1 MADINKLQ
9 TLIQLRRGFQ
19 AQWDAVANTYIPKAG
34 EPCVTLDGKNKGQIK
49 IGDGTS
55 TWGELKYVGVNEGA
69 MHFIGTVATKAE
81 LPENAET
88 GDIYQ
93 VTEDSKMYIWDG
105 DSWEIFHAV
114 DLSNY
119 YTKEETTNLVTV
131 EIGKVNEK
139 ITANTEKLNE
149 VETKIGEVE
158 TKVNET
164 NTKLENLGT
173 ELAKDYALKADL
185 DVIKVYGDTPSDTS
199 MEVNGQ
205 KYATAS
211 EAIAAVED
219 GGTIKLSG
227 GLGADEVINAD
238 KQFTLD
244 MNNAVIVDNEKTPI
258 NVGVNG
264 ALTLTGNGSVECNKH
279 GKPAINNNGNL
290 IIENGSYTRSVDE
303 KNNSYYTMVNHGN
316 IVINDGIFQAPR
328 VISSMIENGYWDYNS
343 GNAESGYMAGVNAQY
358 PELTVNG
365 GTFINSFYTI
375 KNDDASKLTINDGM
389 FYGTILHNGIE
400 MIINGGHF
408 TTIDG
413 FYPLSIRNLSDDL
426 NPAKTVINGGIFD
439 GNCKTIIKNSGEK
452 ELDIQ
457 VKGGKFILPVE
468 EQYIAEGYEQ
478 KLVNGYY
485 EVTKKA

>member
-81 LPENAET
+81 LPESAET

-93 VTEDSKMYIWDG
+93 VTEDSKLYIWDG
-105 DSWEIFHAV
+105 DSWEIFHTV

-131 EIGKVNEK
+131 EIGKVN
-139 ITANTEKLNE
+139 
-149 VETKIGEVE
+149 TKIES
-158 TKVNET
+158 
-164 NTKLENLGT
+164 LGT

-185 DVIKVYGDTPSDTS
+185 DVIKIYGDTTSDTS

-205 KYATAS
+205 KYNTAS
-211 EAIAAVED
+211 EAIAAVSD

-238 KQFTLD
+238 KKFTLD
-244 MNNAVIVDNEKTPI
+244 MNNAVIVDNEKTPV
-258 NVGVNG
+258 NVDVNG
-264 ALTLTGNGSVECNKH
+264 ALTLTGNGSVECNKN

-303 KNNSYYTMVNHGN
+303 KGNSYYTMVNHGN
-316 IVINDGIFQAPR
+316 TVINDGIFQAPR
-328 VISSMIENGYWDYNS
+328 IVSSMISNGYWDYAQDYKA
-343 GNAESGYMAGVNAQY
+343 GEMAEY
-358 PELTVNG
+358 PELTINN
-365 GTFINSFYTI
+365 GTFINAFYVI
-375 KNDDASKLTINDGM
+375 KNDDNGKLYINGGN
-389 FYGTILHNGIE
+389 FYGTIFNNGYEMVIKGGNFKVTDGTYNIGMRKLNDVMNSGKLLIEGGTFYSNGEVNFKHNG
-400 MIINGGHF
+400 GGEE
-408 TTIDG
+408 
-413 FYPLSIRNLSDDL
+413 PQV
-426 NPAKTVINGGIFD
+426 VI
-439 GNCKTIIKNSGEK
+439 
-452 ELDIQ
+452 
-457 VKGGKFILPVE
+457 KGGKFSAVVPE
-468 EQYIAEGYEQ
+468 KYIAEGYEQ
-478 KLVNGYY
+478 KYIDGYY
-485 EVTKKA
+485 VVSAKA

>member
-81 LPENAET
+81 LPESAEA

-93 VTEDSKMYIWDG
+93 VTEDSKLYIWDG

-119 YTKEETTNLVTV
+119 YTKKETDNLVTV
-131 EIGKVNEK
+131 EISKVN
-139 ITANTEKLNE
+139 
-149 VETKIGEVE
+149 TKI
-158 TKVNET
+158 
-164 NTKLENLGT
+164 ENLET

-185 DVIKVYGDTPSDTS
+185 DVIKVYGDTASDTS

-205 KYATAS
+205 KYNTAS
-211 EAIAAVED
+211 EAIAAVSD

-238 KQFTLD
+238 KKFTLD
-244 MNNAVIVDNEKTPI
+244 MNNAVIVDNEKTPV
-258 NVGVNG
+258 NVDVNG
-264 ALTLTGNGSVECNKH
+264 ALTLTGNGSVECNKN

-290 IIENGSYTRSVDE
+290 TIENGSYTRSVDE
-303 KNNSYYTMVNHGN
+303 KGNSYYTMVNHGN
-316 IVINDGIFQAPR
+316 TVINNGIFQAPR
-328 VISSMIENGYWDYNS
+328 VISSMISNGYWDYAQDYKA
-343 GNAESGYMAGVNAQY
+343 GEMAEY
-358 PELTVNG
+358 PELTING
-365 GTFINSFYTI
+365 GTFINAFYVI
-375 KNDDASKLTINDGM
+375 KNDDNGKLYINDGN
-389 FYGTILHNGIE
+389 FYGTIFNNGYEMVVKGGNFKVTDGTYNIGMRKLNDVMNSGKLLIEGGTFYSNGEVNFKHNG
-400 MIINGGHF
+400 GGEE
-408 TTIDG
+408 
-413 FYPLSIRNLSDDL
+413 PEV
-426 NPAKTVINGGIFD
+426 VI
-439 GNCKTIIKNSGEK
+439 
-452 ELDIQ
+452 
-457 VKGGKFILPVE
+457 KGGKFSAVVPE
-468 EQYIAEGYEQ
+468 KYIAEGYEQ
-478 KLVNGYY
+478 KYIDGYY
-485 EVTKKA
+485 VVSAKA

>member
-34 EPCVTLDGKNKGQIK
+34 EPCVTLDGKNKSQIK

-81 LPENAET
+81 LPESAET

-93 VTEDSKMYIWDG
+93 VTEDSKLYIWDG

-131 EIGKVNEK
+131 EIGKVN
-139 ITANTEKLNE
+139 
-149 VETKIGEVE
+149 TKIES
-158 TKVNET
+158 
-164 NTKLENLGT
+164 LGT

-185 DVIKVYGDTPSDTS
+185 DVIKIYGDTTSDTS

-205 KYATAS
+205 KYNTAS
-211 EAIAAVED
+211 EAIAAVSD

-238 KQFTLD
+238 KKFTLD
-244 MNNAVIVDNEKTPI
+244 MNNAVIVDNEKTPV
-258 NVGVNG
+258 NVDVNG
-264 ALTLTGNGSVECNKH
+264 ALTLTGNGSVECNKN

-303 KNNSYYTMVNHGN
+303 KGNSYYTMVNHGN
-316 IVINDGIFQAPR
+316 TVINDGIFQAPR
-328 VISSMIENGYWDYNS
+328 IVSSMISNGYWDYAQDYKA
-343 GNAESGYMAGVNAQY
+343 GEMAEY
-358 PELTVNG
+358 PELTINN
-365 GTFINSFYTI
+365 GTFINAFYVI
-375 KNDDASKLTINDGM
+375 KNDDNGKLYINGGN
-389 FYGTILHNGIE
+389 FYGTIFNNGYEMVIKGGNFKITDGTYNIGMRKLNDVMNSGKLLIEGGTFYSNGEVNFKHNG
-400 MIINGGHF
+400 GGEE
-408 TTIDG
+408 
-413 FYPLSIRNLSDDL
+413 PQV
-426 NPAKTVINGGIFD
+426 VI
-439 GNCKTIIKNSGEK
+439 
-452 ELDIQ
+452 
-457 VKGGKFILPVE
+457 KGGKFSAVVPE
-468 EQYIAEGYEQ
+468 KYIAEGYEQ
-478 KLVNGYY
+478 KYIDGYY
-485 EVTKKA
+485 VVSAKA

>member
-81 LPENAET
+81 LPESAET

-93 VTEDSKMYIWDG
+93 VTEDNKMYIWDG

-131 EIGKVNEK
+131 EIGKVN
-139 ITANTEKLNE
+139 
-149 VETKIGEVE
+149 TKIES
-158 TKVNET
+158 
-164 NTKLENLGT
+164 LET

-185 DVIKVYGDTPSDTS
+185 DVIKVYGDTTSDTS

-205 KYATAS
+205 KYNTAS
-211 EAIAAVED
+211 EAIAAVSD

-244 MNNAVIVDNEKTPI
+244 MNNAVIVDNEKTPVNI
-258 NVGVNG
+258 GVNG

-328 VISSMIENGYWDYNS
+328 IVSSMIDNGYYDYNTDYKA
-343 GNAESGYMAGVNAQY
+343 GEMAEY
-358 PELTVNG
+358 PELTING
-365 GTFINSFYTI
+365 GTFINAFYVI
-375 KNDDASKLTINDGM
+375 KNDDNGKLYINDGN
-389 FYGTILHNGIE
+389 FYGTIFNNGYEMIVRGGNFKVTDGTYNIGMRKLNDVMNSGKLLIEGGTFYSNGEVNFKHNG
-400 MIINGGHF
+400 GGEEP
-408 TTIDG
+408 D
-413 FYPLSIRNLSDDL
+413 
-426 NPAKTVINGGIFD
+426 VV
-439 GNCKTIIKNSGEK
+439 
-452 ELDIQ
+452 
-457 VKGGKFILPVE
+457 VKGGKFSAVVPE
-468 EQYIAEGYEQ
+468 KYIAEGYEQ
-478 KLVNGYY
+478 KYIDGYY
-485 EVTKKA
+485 VVSAKA

>member
-81 LPENAET
+81 LPESAET

-93 VTEDSKMYIWDG
+93 VTEDGKLYIWDG

-119 YTKEETTNLVTV
+119 YTKKETDNLVTV
-131 EIGKVNEK
+131 EISKVN
-139 ITANTEKLNE
+139 
-149 VETKIGEVE
+149 TKI
-158 TKVNET
+158 
-164 NTKLENLGT
+164 ENLET

-185 DVIKVYGDTPSDTS
+185 DVIKVYGDTASDTS

-205 KYATAS
+205 KYNTAS
-211 EAIAAVED
+211 EAIAAVSD

-238 KQFTLD
+238 KKFTLD
-244 MNNAVIVDNEKTPI
+244 MNNAVIVDNEKTPV
-258 NVGVNG
+258 NVDVNG
-264 ALTLTGNGSVECNKH
+264 ALTLTGNGSVECNKN

-290 IIENGSYTRSVDE
+290 TIENGSYTRSVDE
-303 KNNSYYTMVNHGN
+303 KGNSYYTIVNHGN
-316 IVINDGIFQAPR
+316 TVINNGIFQAPR
-328 VISSMIENGYWDYNS
+328 IVSSMISNGYWDYAQDYKA
-343 GNAESGYMAGVNAQY
+343 GEMAEY
-358 PELTVNG
+358 PELIIND
-365 GTFINSFYTI
+365 GTFINAFYVI
-375 KNDDASKLTINDGM
+375 KNDDNGKLYINGGN
-389 FYGTILHNGIE
+389 FYGTIFNNGYEMVVKGGNFKVTDGTYNIGMRKLNDVMNSGKLLIEGGTFYSNGEVNFKHNG
-400 MIINGGHF
+400 GGEE
-408 TTIDG
+408 
-413 FYPLSIRNLSDDL
+413 PEV
-426 NPAKTVINGGIFD
+426 VI
-439 GNCKTIIKNSGEK
+439 
-452 ELDIQ
+452 
-457 VKGGKFILPVE
+457 KGGKFSAVVPE
-468 EQYIAEGYEQ
+468 KYIAAGYEQ
-478 KLVNGYY
+478 KYIDGYY
-485 EVTKKA
+485 VVSAKA

>member
-55 TWGELKYVGVNEGA
+55 TWGELKYVGVNESA
-69 MHFIGTVATKAE
+69 IHFIGTVATKAE
-81 LPENAET
+81 LPESAET

-93 VTEDSKMYIWDG
+93 VTEDSKLYIWDG
-105 DSWEIFHAV
+105 DSWEIFNAV

-119 YTKEETTNLVTV
+119 YNKEETTNL
-131 EIGKVNEK
+131 
-139 ITANTEKLNE
+139 L
-149 VETKIGEVE
+149 
-158 TKVNET
+158 
-164 NTKLENLGT
+164 
-173 ELAKDYALKADL
+173 KDYALKADL
-185 DVIKVYGDTPSDTS
+185 DVIKVYGDTTSDTS
-199 MEVNGQ
+199 IEVNGQ
-205 KYATAS
+205 KYNTAS
-211 EAIAAVED
+211 EAIAAVSD

-244 MNNAVIVDNEKTPI
+244 MNNAVIVDNEKTPVNI
-258 NVGVNG
+258 GVNG

-328 VISSMIENGYWDYNS
+328 IVSSMIDNGYYDYNTDYKA
-343 GNAESGYMAGVNAQY
+343 GEMAEY
-358 PELTVNG
+358 PELTING
-365 GTFINSFYTI
+365 GTFINAFYVI
-375 KNDDASKLTINDGM
+375 KNDDNGKLYINDGN
-389 FYGTILHNGIE
+389 FYGTIFNNGYEMVVKGGNFKVTDGTYNIGMRKLNDVMNSGKLLIEGGTFYSNGEVNFKHNG
-400 MIINGGHF
+400 GGEEP
-408 TTIDG
+408 D
-413 FYPLSIRNLSDDL
+413 
-426 NPAKTVINGGIFD
+426 VV
-439 GNCKTIIKNSGEK
+439 
-452 ELDIQ
+452 
-457 VKGGKFILPVE
+457 VKGGKFSAVVPE
-468 EQYIAEGYEQ
+468 KYIAEGYEQ
-478 KLVNGYY
+478 KYVDGYY
-485 EVTKKA
+485 VVSAKS

>member
-81 LPENAET
+81 LPESAEA

-119 YTKEETTNLVTV
+119 YTKEETSNLVTV
-131 EIGKVNEK
+131 EIGKVN
-139 ITANTEKLNE
+139 
-149 VETKIGEVE
+149 TKI
-158 TKVNET
+158 
-164 NTKLENLGT
+164 ENLET

-185 DVIKVYGDTPSDTS
+185 DVIKVYGDTTSDTS

-205 KYATAS
+205 KYNTAS
-211 EAIAAVED
+211 EAIAAVSD

-303 KNNSYYTMVNHGN
+303 KNNSYYTMVNHGS
-316 IVINDGIFQAPR
+316 IVINDCIFQAPR
-328 VISSMIENGYWDYNS
+328 IVSSMIDNGYYDYNTDYKA
-343 GNAESGYMAGVNAQY
+343 GEMAEY
-358 PELTVNG
+358 PELTING
-365 GTFINSFYTI
+365 GTFINAFYVI
-375 KNDDASKLTINDGM
+375 KNDDNGKLYINDGN
-389 FYGTILHNGIE
+389 FYGTIFNNGYEMIVRGGNFKVTDGTYNIGMRKLNDAMNSGKLLIEGGTFYSNGEVNFKHNG
-400 MIINGGHF
+400 GGEEP
-408 TTIDG
+408 D
-413 FYPLSIRNLSDDL
+413 
-426 NPAKTVINGGIFD
+426 VV
-439 GNCKTIIKNSGEK
+439 
-452 ELDIQ
+452 
-457 VKGGKFILPVE
+457 VKGGKFSAVVPE
-468 EQYIAEGYEQ
+468 KYIAEGYEQ
-478 KLVNGYY
+478 KYVDGYY
-485 EVTKKA
+485 VVSAKA

>member
-81 LPENAET
+81 LPESAET

-93 VTEDSKMYIWDG
+93 VTEDSKLYIWDG

-139 ITANTEKLNE
+139 VTANTNKLNE
-149 VETKIGEVE
+149 VESKVNEVE

-164 NTKLENLGT
+164 NSKIENLET
-173 ELAKDYALKADL
+173 ELAKDYALKTDL
-185 DVIKVYGDTPSDTS
+185 DVIKVYGDTASDTS
-199 MEVNGQ
+199 MEVDGQ
-205 KYATAS
+205 KYDTAS
-211 EAIAAVED
+211 EAIAAVSD

-238 KQFTLD
+238 KKFTLD
-244 MNNAVIVDNEKTPI
+244 MNNAVIVDNEKTPV
-258 NVGVNG
+258 NVGING
-264 ALTLTGNGSVECNKH
+264 ALTLTGNGSVECNKN

-303 KNNSYYTMVNHGN
+303 KGNSYYTIVNHGN
-316 IVINDGIFQAPR
+316 TVINNGIFQAPR
-328 VISSMIENGYWDYNS
+328 IISSMISNGYWDYAQDYKA
-343 GNAESGYMAGVNAQY
+343 GEMAEY
-358 PELTVNG
+358 PE
-365 GTFINSFYTI
+365 
-375 KNDDASKLTINDGM
+375 LTINDGTFINAFYVIKNDDNGKLYINGGN
-389 FYGTILHNGIE
+389 FYGTIFNNGYEMVVKGGNFKVTDGTYNIGMRKLNDVMNSGKLLIEGGTFYSNGEVNFKHNG
-400 MIINGGHF
+400 GGEE
-408 TTIDG
+408 
-413 FYPLSIRNLSDDL
+413 PEV
-426 NPAKTVINGGIFD
+426 VI
-439 GNCKTIIKNSGEK
+439 
-452 ELDIQ
+452 
-457 VKGGKFILPVE
+457 KGGKFSAVVPE
-468 EQYIAEGYEQ
+468 KYIAEGYEQ
-478 KLVNGYY
+478 KYIDGYY
-485 EVTKKA
+485 VVSAKA

>member
-19 AQWDAVANTYIPKAG
+19 AQWDAVKDTYIPKAG

-81 LPENAET
+81 LPESAET

-119 YTKEETTNLVTV
+119 YTKEETSNLVTV

-139 ITANTEKLNE
+139 IAANTEKLNE

-173 ELAKDYALKADL
+173 ELAKDYALKTDL
-185 DVIKVYGDTPSDTS
+185 DVIKVYGDTTSDTS

-244 MNNAVIVDNEKTPI
+244 MNNAVIVDNEKTPV
-258 NVGVNG
+258 NVSVNG

-328 VISSMIENGYWDYNS
+328 IVSSMIDNGYYDYNTDYKA
-343 GNAESGYMAGVNAQY
+343 GEMAEY
-358 PELTVNG
+358 PELTING
-365 GTFINSFYTI
+365 GTFINAFYVI
-375 KNDDASKLTINDGM
+375 KNDDNGKLYINDGN
-389 FYGTILHNGIE
+389 FYGTIFNNGYEMVVKGGNFKVTDGTYNIGMRKLNDVMNSGKLLIEGGTFYSNGEVNLKHNG
-400 MIINGGHF
+400 GGEEP
-408 TTIDG
+408 D
-413 FYPLSIRNLSDDL
+413 
-426 NPAKTVINGGIFD
+426 VV
-439 GNCKTIIKNSGEK
+439 
-452 ELDIQ
+452 
-457 VKGGKFILPVE
+457 VKGGKFSAVVPE
-468 EQYIAEGYEQ
+468 KYIAEGYEQ
-478 KLVNGYY
+478 KYVDGYY
-485 EVTKKA
+485 VVSAKA

>member
-139 ITANTEKLNE
+139 IIANTEKLNE

-185 DVIKVYGDTPSDTS
+185 DVIKVYGDTTSDTS

-328 VISSMIENGYWDYNS
+328 VISSMIDNGYYDYNTDYKA
-343 GNAESGYMAGVNAQY
+343 GEMAEY

-365 GTFINSFYTI
+365 GTFINAFYVI
-375 KNDDASKLTINDGM
+375 KNDDNGKLYINDGN
-389 FYGTILHNGIE
+389 FYGTIFNNGYEMIVRGGNFKVTDGTYNIGMRKLNDVMNSGKLLIEGGTFYSNGEVNFKHNG
-400 MIINGGHF
+400 GGEEP
-408 TTIDG
+408 D
-413 FYPLSIRNLSDDL
+413 
-426 NPAKTVINGGIFD
+426 VV
-439 GNCKTIIKNSGEK
+439 
-452 ELDIQ
+452 
-457 VKGGKFILPVE
+457 VKGGKFSAVVPE
-468 EQYIAEGYEQ
+468 KYIAEGYEQ
-478 KLVNGYY
+478 KYVDGYY
-485 EVTKKA
+485 VVSAKA

>member
-81 LPENAET
+81 LPESAEA

-93 VTEDSKMYIWDG
+93 VTEDSKLYIWDG

-119 YTKEETTNLVTV
+119 YTKKETDNLVTV
-131 EIGKVNEK
+131 EISKVN
-139 ITANTEKLNE
+139 
-149 VETKIGEVE
+149 TKIES
-158 TKVNET
+158 
-164 NTKLENLGT
+164 LGT

-185 DVIKVYGDTPSDTS
+185 DVIKIYGDTTSDTS

-205 KYATAS
+205 KYNTAS
-211 EAIAAVED
+211 EAIAAVSD

-244 MNNAVIVDNEKTPI
+244 MNNAVIVDNEKTPV
-258 NVGVNG
+258 NVSVNG
-264 ALTLTGNGSVECNKH
+264 ALTLTGNGSVECNKN

-290 IIENGSYTRSVDE
+290 TIENGSYTRSVDE
-303 KNNSYYTMVNHGN
+303 KGNSYYTMVNHGN
-316 IVINDGIFQAPR
+316 TVINNGIFQAPR
-328 VISSMIENGYWDYNS
+328 IISSMISNGYWDYAQDYKA
-343 GNAESGYMAGVNAQY
+343 GEMAEY
-358 PELTVNG
+358 PELTINN
-365 GTFINSFYTI
+365 GTFINAFYVI
-375 KNDDASKLTINDGM
+375 KNDDNGKLYINGGN
-389 FYGTILHNGIE
+389 FYGTIFNNGYEMVIKGGNFKVTDGTYNIGMRKLNDVMNSGKLLIEGGTFYSNGEVNFKHNG
-400 MIINGGHF
+400 GGEE
-408 TTIDG
+408 
-413 FYPLSIRNLSDDL
+413 PQV
-426 NPAKTVINGGIFD
+426 VI
-439 GNCKTIIKNSGEK
+439 
-452 ELDIQ
+452 
-457 VKGGKFILPVE
+457 KGGKFSAVVPE
-468 EQYIAEGYEQ
+468 KYIAEGYEQ
-478 KLVNGYY
+478 KYIDGYY
-485 EVTKKA
+485 VVSAKA

>member
-19 AQWDAVANTYIPKAG
+19 AQWDAVANTYIPKVG

-81 LPENAET
+81 LPESAET

-93 VTEDSKMYIWDG
+93 VTEDSKLYIWDG

-131 EIGKVNEK
+131 EIGKVN
-139 ITANTEKLNE
+139 
-149 VETKIGEVE
+149 TKIES
-158 TKVNET
+158 
-164 NTKLENLGT
+164 LGT

-185 DVIKVYGDTPSDTS
+185 DVIKIYGDTTSDTS

-205 KYATAS
+205 KYNTAS
-211 EAIAAVED
+211 EAIAAVSD

-227 GLGADEVINAD
+227 GLGVDEVINAD
-238 KQFTLD
+238 KKFTLD
-244 MNNAVIVDNEKTPI
+244 MNNAVIVDNEKTPV
-258 NVGVNG
+258 NVDVNG
-264 ALTLTGNGSVECNKH
+264 ALTLTGNGSVECNKN

-303 KNNSYYTMVNHGN
+303 KGNSYYTMVNHGN
-316 IVINDGIFQAPR
+316 TVINDGIFQAPR
-328 VISSMIENGYWDYNS
+328 IVSSMISNGYWDYAQDYKA
-343 GNAESGYMAGVNAQY
+343 GEMAEY
-358 PELTVNG
+358 PELTINN
-365 GTFINSFYTI
+365 GTFINAFYVI
-375 KNDDASKLTINDGM
+375 KNDDNGKLYINGGN
-389 FYGTILHNGIE
+389 FYGTIFNNGYEMVIKGGNFKVTDGTYNIGMRKLNDVMNSGKLLIEGGTFYSNGEVNFKHNG
-400 MIINGGHF
+400 GGEE
-408 TTIDG
+408 
-413 FYPLSIRNLSDDL
+413 PQV
-426 NPAKTVINGGIFD
+426 VI
-439 GNCKTIIKNSGEK
+439 
-452 ELDIQ
+452 
-457 VKGGKFILPVE
+457 KGGKFSAVVPE
-468 EQYIAEGYEQ
+468 KYIAEGYEQ
-478 KLVNGYY
+478 KYIDGYY
-485 EVTKKA
+485 VVSAKA

>member
-69 MHFIGTVATKAE
+69 MHFVGTVATKAE
-81 LPENAET
+81 LPESAET

-93 VTEDSKMYIWDG
+93 VTEDSKLYIWDG

-131 EIGKVNEK
+131 EIGKVN
-139 ITANTEKLNE
+139 
-149 VETKIGEVE
+149 TKI
-158 TKVNET
+158 
-164 NTKLENLGT
+164 ENLGT

-185 DVIKVYGDTPSDTS
+185 DVIKVYGDTASDTS

-205 KYATAS
+205 KYNTAS
-211 EAIAAVED
+211 EAIAAVSD

-238 KQFTLD
+238 KKFTLD
-244 MNNAVIVDNEKTPI
+244 MNNAVIVDNEKTPV
-258 NVGVNG
+258 NVDVNG
-264 ALTLTGNGSVECNKH
+264 ALTLTGNGSIECNKN

-290 IIENGSYTRSVDE
+290 TIENGSYTRSVDE
-303 KNNSYYTMVNHGN
+303 KGNSYYTMVNHGN
-316 IVINDGIFQAPR
+316 TVINNGIFQAPR
-328 VISSMIENGYWDYNS
+328 IVSSMISNGYWDYAQDYKA
-343 GNAESGYMAGVNAQY
+343 GEMAEY
-358 PELTVNG
+358 PE
-365 GTFINSFYTI
+365 
-375 KNDDASKLTINDGM
+375 LTINDGTFINAFYVIKNDDNGKLYINGGN
-389 FYGTILHNGIE
+389 FYGTIFNNGYEMVVKGGNFKVTDGTYNIGLRKLNDVMNSGKLLIEGGTFYSNGEVNFKHNG
-400 MIINGGHF
+400 GGEE
-408 TTIDG
+408 
-413 FYPLSIRNLSDDL
+413 PEV
-426 NPAKTVINGGIFD
+426 VI
-439 GNCKTIIKNSGEK
+439 
-452 ELDIQ
+452 
-457 VKGGKFILPVE
+457 KGGKFSAVVPE
-468 EQYIAEGYEQ
+468 KYIAEGYEQ
-478 KLVNGYY
+478 KYINGYY
-485 EVTKKA
+485 VVSAKA

>member
-69 MHFIGTVATKAE
+69 MHFVGTVATKAE
-81 LPENAET
+81 LPESAET

-93 VTEDSKMYIWDG
+93 VTEDSKLYIWDG

-131 EIGKVNEK
+131 EIGKVN
-139 ITANTEKLNE
+139 
-149 VETKIGEVE
+149 TKI
-158 TKVNET
+158 
-164 NTKLENLGT
+164 ENLGT

-185 DVIKVYGDTPSDTS
+185 DVIKVYGDTASDTS

-205 KYATAS
+205 KYNTAS
-211 EAIAAVED
+211 EAIAAVSD

-238 KQFTLD
+238 KKFTLD
-244 MNNAVIVDNEKTPI
+244 MNNAVIVDNEKTPV
-258 NVGVNG
+258 NVDVNG
-264 ALTLTGNGSVECNKH
+264 ALTLTGNGSVECNKN

-290 IIENGSYTRSVDE
+290 TIENGSYTRSVDE
-303 KNNSYYTMVNHGN
+303 KGNSYYTMVNHGN
-316 IVINDGIFQAPR
+316 TVINNGVFQAPR
-328 VISSMIENGYWDYNS
+328 IISSMISNGYWDYAQDYKA
-343 GNAESGYMAGVNAQY
+343 GEMAEY
-358 PELTVNG
+358 PELTING
-365 GTFINSFYTI
+365 GTFINAFYVI
-375 KNDDASKLTINDGM
+375 KNDDNGKLYINGGN
-389 FYGTILHNGIE
+389 FYGTIFNNGYEMVVKGGNFKVTDGTYNIGMRKLNDVMNSGKLLIEGGTFYSNGEVNFKHNG
-400 MIINGGHF
+400 GGEE
-408 TTIDG
+408 
-413 FYPLSIRNLSDDL
+413 PEV
-426 NPAKTVINGGIFD
+426 VI
-439 GNCKTIIKNSGEK
+439 
-452 ELDIQ
+452 
-457 VKGGKFILPVE
+457 KGGKFSAVVPE
-468 EQYIAEGYEQ
+468 KYIAEGYEQ
-478 KLVNGYY
+478 KYIDGYY
-485 EVTKKA
+485 VVSAKA

>member
-139 ITANTEKLNE
+139 VTANTNKLNE
-149 VETKIGEVE
+149 VETKVNDVE

-164 NTKLENLGT
+164 NTKLESLGT
-173 ELAKDYALKADL
+173 ELAKDYALKSDL
-185 DVIKVYGDTPSDTS
+185 DVIKIYGNTVSDTS

-244 MNNAVIVDNEKTPI
+244 MNNAVIVDNEKTPV

-328 VISSMIENGYWDYNS
+328 IVSSMIDNGYYDYAQDYKA
-343 GNAESGYMAGVNAQY
+343 GEMAEY
-358 PELTVNG
+358 PELTING
-365 GTFINSFYTI
+365 GTFINAFYVI
-375 KNDDASKLTINDGM
+375 KNDDNGKLYINDGN
-389 FYGTILHNGIE
+389 FYGTIFNNGYEMVVKGGNFKVTDGTYNIGMRKLNDVMNSGKLLIEGGTFYSNGEVNFKHNG
-400 MIINGGHF
+400 GGEEP
-408 TTIDG
+408 D
-413 FYPLSIRNLSDDL
+413 
-426 NPAKTVINGGIFD
+426 VV
-439 GNCKTIIKNSGEK
+439 
-452 ELDIQ
+452 
-457 VKGGKFILPVE
+457 VKGGKFSAVVPE
-468 EQYIAEGYEQ
+468 KYIAEGYEQ
-478 KLVNGYY
+478 KYIDGYY
-485 EVTKKA
+485 VVSAKA

>member
-81 LPENAET
+81 LPESAET

-93 VTEDSKMYIWDG
+93 VTEDGKLYIWDG

-119 YTKEETTNLVTV
+119 YTKKETDNLVTV
-131 EIGKVNEK
+131 EISQVN
-139 ITANTEKLNE
+139 
-149 VETKIGEVE
+149 TKI
-158 TKVNET
+158 
-164 NTKLENLGT
+164 ENLET

-185 DVIKVYGDTPSDTS
+185 DVIKVYGDTASDTS

-205 KYATAS
+205 KYNTAS
-211 EAIAAVED
+211 EAIAAVSD

-238 KQFTLD
+238 KKFTLD
-244 MNNAVIVDNEKTPI
+244 MNNAVIVDNEKTPV
-258 NVGVNG
+258 NVDVNG
-264 ALTLTGNGSVECNKH
+264 ALTLTGNGSVECNKN

-290 IIENGSYTRSVDE
+290 TIENGSYTRSVDE
-303 KNNSYYTMVNHGN
+303 KGNSYYTIVNHGN
-316 IVINDGIFQAPR
+316 TVINNGIFQAPR
-328 VISSMIENGYWDYNS
+328 IVSSMISNGYWDYAQDYKA
-343 GNAESGYMAGVNAQY
+343 GEMAEY
-358 PELTVNG
+358 PE
-365 GTFINSFYTI
+365 
-375 KNDDASKLTINDGM
+375 LTINDGTFINAFYVIKNDDNGKLYINGGN
-389 FYGTILHNGIE
+389 FYGTIFNNGYEMVVKGGNFKVTDGTYNIGMRKLNDVMNSGKLLIEGGTFYSNGEVNFKHNG
-400 MIINGGHF
+400 GGEE
-408 TTIDG
+408 
-413 FYPLSIRNLSDDL
+413 PEV
-426 NPAKTVINGGIFD
+426 VI
-439 GNCKTIIKNSGEK
+439 
-452 ELDIQ
+452 
-457 VKGGKFILPVE
+457 KGGKFSAVVPE
-468 EQYIAEGYEQ
+468 KYIAAGYEQ
-478 KLVNGYY
+478 KYIDGYY
-485 EVTKKA
+485 VVSAKA

>member
-49 IGDGTS
+49 IGDGIS
-55 TWGELKYVGVNEGA
+55 TWRELKYVGVNEGA

-81 LPENAET
+81 LPESAET

-93 VTEDSKMYIWDG
+93 VTEDSKLYIWDG

-139 ITANTEKLNE
+139 VTANTNKLNE
-149 VETKIGEVE
+149 VETKVNEVE

-164 NTKLENLGT
+164 NSKLENLET

-185 DVIKVYGDTPSDTS
+185 DVIKVYGDTTSDTS

-205 KYATAS
+205 KYNTAS
-211 EAIAAVED
+211 EAIAAVSD

-244 MNNAVIVDNEKTPI
+244 MNNAVIVDNEKTPV
-258 NVGVNG
+258 NVSVNG
-264 ALTLTGNGSVECNKH
+264 ALTLTGSGSVECNKN

-303 KNNSYYTMVNHGN
+303 KGNSYYTMVNHGN
-316 IVINDGIFQAPR
+316 TVINNGIFQAPR
-328 VISSMIENGYWDYNS
+328 IISSMISNGYWDYAQDYKV
-343 GNAESGYMAGVNAQY
+343 GEMAEY
-358 PELTVNG
+358 PELTING
-365 GTFINSFYTI
+365 GTFINAFYVI
-375 KNDDASKLTINDGM
+375 KNDDNGKLYINDGN
-389 FYGTILHNGIE
+389 FYGTIFNNGYEMVVKGGNFKVTDGTYNIGMRKLNDVMNSGKLFIEGGTFYSNGEVNFKHNG
-400 MIINGGHF
+400 GGEE
-408 TTIDG
+408 
-413 FYPLSIRNLSDDL
+413 PEV
-426 NPAKTVINGGIFD
+426 VI
-439 GNCKTIIKNSGEK
+439 
-452 ELDIQ
+452 
-457 VKGGKFILPVE
+457 KGGKFSAVVPE
-468 EQYIAEGYEQ
+468 KYIAEGYEQ
-478 KLVNGYY
+478 KYIDGYY
-485 EVTKKA
+485 VVTAKA

>member
-185 DVIKVYGDTPSDTS
+185 DVIKVYGDTTSDTS

-227 GLGADEVINAD
+227 GLGTDEVINAD

-244 MNNAVIVDNEKTPI
+244 MNNAVIVDNEKTPV

-303 KNNSYYTMVNHGN
+303 KGNSYYTMVNHGN
-316 IVINDGIFQAPR
+316 TVINNGIFQAPR
-328 VISSMIENGYWDYNS
+328 IVSSMIDNGYYDYNTDYKA
-343 GNAESGYMAGVNAQY
+343 GEMAEY
-358 PELTVNG
+358 PELTING
-365 GTFINSFYTI
+365 GTFINAFYVI
-375 KNDDASKLTINDGM
+375 KNDDNGKLYINDGN
-389 FYGTILHNGIE
+389 FYGTIFNNGYEMVVKGGNFKVTDGTYNIGMRKLNDVMNSGKLLIEGGTFYSNGEVNFKHNG
-400 MIINGGHF
+400 GGEE
-408 TTIDG
+408 
-413 FYPLSIRNLSDDL
+413 PN
-426 NPAKTVINGGIFD
+426 VV
-439 GNCKTIIKNSGEK
+439 
-452 ELDIQ
+452 
-457 VKGGKFILPVE
+457 VKGGKFSAVVPE
-468 EQYIAEGYEQ
+468 KYIAEGYEQ
-478 KLVNGYY
+478 KYIDGYY
-485 EVTKKA
+485 VVSAKA

>member
-81 LPENAET
+81 LPESAEA

-119 YTKEETTNLVTV
+119 YTKEETSNLVTV
-131 EIGKVNEK
+131 EIGKVN
-139 ITANTEKLNE
+139 
-149 VETKIGEVE
+149 TKIES
-158 TKVNET
+158 
-164 NTKLENLGT
+164 LET
-173 ELAKDYALKADL
+173 ELTKDYALKADL
-185 DVIKVYGDTPSDTS
+185 DVIKVYGDTTSDTS

-205 KYATAS
+205 KYNTAN
-211 EAIAAVED
+211 EAIAAVSD

-244 MNNAVIVDNEKTPI
+244 MNNAVIVDNEKTPV

-328 VISSMIENGYWDYNS
+328 IVSSMIDNGYYDYNTDYKA
-343 GNAESGYMAGVNAQY
+343 GEMAEY
-358 PELTVNG
+358 PE
-365 GTFINSFYTI
+365 
-375 KNDDASKLTINDGM
+375 LTINDGTFINAFYVIKNDDNGKLYINGGN
-389 FYGTILHNGIE
+389 FYGTIFNNGYEMIVRGGNFKVTDGTYNIGMRKLNDVMNSGKLLIEGGTFYSNGEVNFKHNG
-400 MIINGGHF
+400 GGEEP
-408 TTIDG
+408 D
-413 FYPLSIRNLSDDL
+413 
-426 NPAKTVINGGIFD
+426 VV
-439 GNCKTIIKNSGEK
+439 
-452 ELDIQ
+452 
-457 VKGGKFILPVE
+457 VKGGKFSAVVPE
-468 EQYIAEGYEQ
+468 KYIAEGYEQ
-478 KLVNGYY
+478 KYIDGYY
-485 EVTKKA
+485 VVSAKA

>member
-81 LPENAET
+81 LPESAEA

-93 VTEDSKMYIWDG
+93 VTEDSKLYIWDG

-119 YTKEETTNLVTV
+119 YTKKETDNLVTV
-131 EIGKVNEK
+131 EISKVN
-139 ITANTEKLNE
+139 
-149 VETKIGEVE
+149 TKI
-158 TKVNET
+158 
-164 NTKLENLGT
+164 ENLET
-173 ELAKDYALKADL
+173 QLAKDYALKADL
-185 DVIKVYGDTPSDTS
+185 DVIKVYGDTTSDTS

-205 KYATAS
+205 KYNTAS
-211 EAIAAVED
+211 EAIAAVSD

-244 MNNAVIVDNEKTPI
+244 MNNAVIVDNEKTPV
-258 NVGVNG
+258 NVSVNG
-264 ALTLTGNGSVECNKH
+264 ALTLTGNGSVECNKN

-303 KNNSYYTMVNHGN
+303 KGNSYYTMVNHGN

-328 VISSMIENGYWDYNS
+328 IISSMISNGYWDYEKDYKA
-343 GNAESGYMAGVNAQY
+343 GEMAEY
-358 PELTVNG
+358 PELTING
-365 GTFINSFYTI
+365 GTFINAFYVI
-375 KNDDASKLTINDGM
+375 KNDDNGKLYINDGN
-389 FYGTILHNGIE
+389 FYGTIFNNGYEMVVKGGNFKVTDGTYNIGMRKLNDVMNAGKLLIEGGTFDSNGEVNFKHNG
-400 MIINGGHF
+400 GGEE
-408 TTIDG
+408 
-413 FYPLSIRNLSDDL
+413 PEV
-426 NPAKTVINGGIFD
+426 VI
-439 GNCKTIIKNSGEK
+439 
-452 ELDIQ
+452 
-457 VKGGKFILPVE
+457 KGGKFSAVVPE
-468 EQYIAEGYEQ
+468 KYIAEGYEQ
-478 KLVNGYY
+478 KYIDGYY
-485 EVTKKA
+485 VVSAKA

>member
-1 MADINKLQ
+1 MADVKVLKTTIL
-9 TLIQLRRGFQ
+9 LRRATQ
-19 AQWDAVANTYIPKAG
+19 AQWDAIAGTFIPKAG

-49 IGDGTS
+49 VGDGTTS
-55 TWGELKYVGVNEGA
+55 WGGLKYVGVVEGA
-69 MHFIGTVATKAE
+69 LNFKGSVQTKAE
-81 LPENAET
+81 LPEAASI

-93 VTEDSKMYIWDG
+93 VIEDSTMYIWDG
-105 DSWEIFHAV
+105 DSWEIFRAV
-114 DLSNY
+114 DLSGY
-119 YTKEETTNLVTV
+119 ATKEEINALKN
-131 EIGKVNEK
+131 EINE
-139 ITANTEKLNE
+139 ELN
-149 VETKIGEVE
+149 K
-158 TKVNET
+158 
-164 NTKLENLGT
+164 
-173 ELAKDYALKADL
+173 YALKTDL
-185 DVIKVYGDTPSDTS
+185 DVIKIYGDSVAEDTS
-199 MEVNGQ
+199 MSVDGV
-205 KYATAS
+205 KYDTAS
-211 EAIAAVED
+211 EAINAVPD
-219 GGTIKLSG
+219 GGTVKMSG
-227 GLGADEVINAD
+227 GLGVGEVINVD
-238 KQFTLD
+238 KKLTLD
-244 MNNAVIVDNEKTPI
+244 MNSAVIVDNEKTPV

-264 ALTLTGNGSVECNKH
+264 NLTLTGNGSVECNKH

-343 GNAESGYMAGVNAQY
+343 GNAESGYVAGVNAQH

-365 GTFINSFYTI
+365 GTFINNFYTI

-408 TTIDG
+408 TTTDG

-457 VKGGKFILPVE
+457 VKGGKFIIPVE
-468 EQYIAEGYEQ
+468 AQYIAEGYEQ

>member
-81 LPENAET
+81 LPESAET

-173 ELAKDYALKADL
+173 ELAKDYALKTDL
-185 DVIKVYGDTPSDTS
+185 DVIKVYGDTTSDTS

-244 MNNAVIVDNEKTPI
+244 MNNAVIVDNEKTPV

-303 KNNSYYTMVNHGN
+303 KNNSYYTMGNHGN

-328 VISSMIENGYWDYNS
+328 VISSMIDNGYYNYNTDYKA
-343 GNAESGYMAGVNAQY
+343 GEMAEY
-358 PELTVNG
+358 PELTING
-365 GTFINSFYTI
+365 GTFINAFYVI
-375 KNDDASKLTINDGM
+375 KNDDNGKLYINDGN
-389 FYGTILHNGIE
+389 FYGTIFNNGYEMVVKGGNFKVTDGTYNIGMRKLNDVMNSGKLLIEGGTFYSNGEVNLKHNG
-400 MIINGGHF
+400 GGEE
-408 TTIDG
+408 
-413 FYPLSIRNLSDDL
+413 PN
-426 NPAKTVINGGIFD
+426 VV
-439 GNCKTIIKNSGEK
+439 
-452 ELDIQ
+452 
-457 VKGGKFILPVE
+457 VKGGKFSAVVPE
-468 EQYIAEGYEQ
+468 KYIAEGYEQ
-478 KLVNGYY
+478 KYIDGYY
-485 EVTKKA
+485 VVSAKA

>member
-81 LPENAET
+81 LPESAEA

-119 YTKEETTNLVTV
+119 YTKEETSNLVTV
-131 EIGKVNEK
+131 EIGKVN
-139 ITANTEKLNE
+139 
-149 VETKIGEVE
+149 TKIES
-158 TKVNET
+158 
-164 NTKLENLGT
+164 LET

-185 DVIKVYGDTPSDTS
+185 DVIKVYGDTTSDTS

-205 KYATAS
+205 KYNTAS
-211 EAIAAVED
+211 EAIAAVSD

-244 MNNAVIVDNEKTPI
+244 MNNAVIVDNEKTPVNI
-258 NVGVNG
+258 GVNG

-328 VISSMIENGYWDYNS
+328 IVSSMIDNGYYDYNTDYKA
-343 GNAESGYMAGVNAQY
+343 GEMAEY
-358 PELTVNG
+358 PELTING
-365 GTFINSFYTI
+365 GTFINAFYVI
-375 KNDDASKLTINDGM
+375 KNDDNGKLYINDGN
-389 FYGTILHNGIE
+389 FYGTIFNNGYEMIVRGGNFNVTDGTYNIGMRKLNDVMNSGKLLIEGGTFYSNGEVNFKHNG
-400 MIINGGHF
+400 GGEE
-408 TTIDG
+408 
-413 FYPLSIRNLSDDL
+413 PN
-426 NPAKTVINGGIFD
+426 VV
-439 GNCKTIIKNSGEK
+439 
-452 ELDIQ
+452 
-457 VKGGKFILPVE
+457 VKGGKFSAIVPE
-468 EQYIAEGYEQ
+468 KYIAEGYEQ
-478 KLVNGYY
+478 KYIDGYY
-485 EVTKKA
+485 VVSAKA

>member
-81 LPENAET
+81 LPESAET

-93 VTEDSKMYIWDG
+93 VTEDSKLYIWDG

-139 ITANTEKLNE
+139 VTANTNKLNE
-149 VETKIGEVE
+149 VETKVNEVE

-164 NTKLENLGT
+164 NSKLENLGT

-185 DVIKVYGDTPSDTS
+185 DVIKVYGDTTSDTS

-205 KYATAS
+205 KYNTAS
-211 EAIAAVED
+211 EAIAAVSD

-244 MNNAVIVDNEKTPI
+244 MNNAVIVDNEKTPV
-258 NVGVNG
+258 NVSVNG
-264 ALTLTGNGSVECNKH
+264 ALTLTGNGSVECNKN

-316 IVINDGIFQAPR
+316 TVINNGIFQAPR
-328 VISSMIENGYWDYNS
+328 IISSMISNGYWDYAQDYKA
-343 GNAESGYMAGVNAQY
+343 GEMAEY
-358 PELTVNG
+358 PE
-365 GTFINSFYTI
+365 
-375 KNDDASKLTINDGM
+375 LTINDGTFINAFYVIKNDDNGKLYINGGN
-389 FYGTILHNGIE
+389 FYGTIFNNGYEMVVKGGNFKVTDGTYNIGMRKLNDVMNSGKLLIEGGTFYSNGEVNFKHNG
-400 MIINGGHF
+400 GGEE
-408 TTIDG
+408 
-413 FYPLSIRNLSDDL
+413 PEV
-426 NPAKTVINGGIFD
+426 VI
-439 GNCKTIIKNSGEK
+439 
-452 ELDIQ
+452 
-457 VKGGKFILPVE
+457 KGGKFSAVVPE
-468 EQYIAEGYEQ
+468 KYIAEGYEQ
-478 KLVNGYY
+478 KYIDGYY
-485 EVTKKA
+485 VVSAKA

>member
-81 LPENAET
+81 LPESAET

-93 VTEDSKMYIWDG
+93 VTEDSKLYIWDG

-114 DLSNY
+114 DLNNY

-131 EIGKVNEK
+131 EIGKVN
-139 ITANTEKLNE
+139 
-149 VETKIGEVE
+149 TKIES
-158 TKVNET
+158 
-164 NTKLENLGT
+164 LGT

-185 DVIKVYGDTPSDTS
+185 DVIKIYGDTTSDTS

-205 KYATAS
+205 KYNTAS
-211 EAIAAVED
+211 EAIAAVSD

-238 KQFTLD
+238 KKFTLD
-244 MNNAVIVDNEKTPI
+244 MNNAVIVDNEKTPV
-258 NVGVNG
+258 NVDVNG
-264 ALTLTGNGSVECNKH
+264 ALTLTGNGSVECNKN

-303 KNNSYYTMVNHGN
+303 KGNSYYTMVNHGN
-316 IVINDGIFQAPR
+316 TVINDGIFQAPR
-328 VISSMIENGYWDYNS
+328 IVSSMISNGYWDYAQDYKA
-343 GNAESGYMAGVNAQY
+343 GEMAEY
-358 PELTVNG
+358 PELTINN
-365 GTFINSFYTI
+365 GTFINAFYVI
-375 KNDDASKLTINDGM
+375 KNDDNGKLYINGGN
-389 FYGTILHNGIE
+389 FYGTIFNNGYEMVIKGGNFKVTDGTYNIGMRKLNDVMNSGKLLIEGGTFYSNGEVNFEHNG
-400 MIINGGHF
+400 GGEE
-408 TTIDG
+408 
-413 FYPLSIRNLSDDL
+413 PQV
-426 NPAKTVINGGIFD
+426 VI
-439 GNCKTIIKNSGEK
+439 
-452 ELDIQ
+452 
-457 VKGGKFILPVE
+457 KGGKFSAVVPE
-468 EQYIAEGYEQ
+468 KYIAEGYEQ
-478 KLVNGYY
+478 KYIDGYY
-485 EVTKKA
+485 VVSAKA

>member
-69 MHFIGTVATKAE
+69 MHFIGTVTTKAE
-81 LPENAET
+81 LPESAET

-93 VTEDSKMYIWDG
+93 VTEDSKLYIWDG

-131 EIGKVNEK
+131 EIGKVN
-139 ITANTEKLNE
+139 
-149 VETKIGEVE
+149 TKI
-158 TKVNET
+158 
-164 NTKLENLGT
+164 ENLGT

-185 DVIKVYGDTPSDTS
+185 DVIKVYGGTASDTS

-205 KYATAS
+205 KYNTAS
-211 EAIAAVED
+211 EAIAAVSD

-238 KQFTLD
+238 KKFTLD
-244 MNNAVIVDNEKTPI
+244 MNNAVIVDNEKTPV
-258 NVGVNG
+258 NVDVNG
-264 ALTLTGNGSVECNKH
+264 ALTLTGNGSVECNKN

-290 IIENGSYTRSVDE
+290 TIENGSYTRSVDE
-303 KNNSYYTMVNHGN
+303 KGNSYYTMVNHGN
-316 IVINDGIFQAPR
+316 TVINDGIFQAPR
-328 VISSMIENGYWDYNS
+328 IVSSMISNGYWDYAQDYKA
-343 GNAESGYMAGVNAQY
+343 GEMAEY
-358 PELTVNG
+358 PELTINN
-365 GTFINSFYTI
+365 GTFINAFYVI
-375 KNDDASKLTINDGM
+375 KNDDNGKLYINGGN
-389 FYGTILHNGIE
+389 FYGTIFNNGYEMVIKGGNFKVTDRTYNIGMRKLNDVMNSGKLLIEGGTFYSNGEVNFKHNG
-400 MIINGGHF
+400 GGEE
-408 TTIDG
+408 
-413 FYPLSIRNLSDDL
+413 PEV
-426 NPAKTVINGGIFD
+426 VI
-439 GNCKTIIKNSGEK
+439 
-452 ELDIQ
+452 
-457 VKGGKFILPVE
+457 KGGKFSAVVPE
-468 EQYIAEGYEQ
+468 KYIAEGYEQ
-478 KLVNGYY
+478 KYIDGYY
-485 EVTKKA
+485 VVSVKA

>member
-81 LPENAET
+81 LPESAET

-93 VTEDSKMYIWDG
+93 VTEDSKLYIWDG

-114 DLSNY
+114 NLSNY

-131 EIGKVNEK
+131 EIGKVN
-139 ITANTEKLNE
+139 
-149 VETKIGEVE
+149 TKIES
-158 TKVNET
+158 
-164 NTKLENLGT
+164 LGT

-185 DVIKVYGDTPSDTS
+185 DVIKIYGDTTSDTS

-205 KYATAS
+205 KYNTAS
-211 EAIAAVED
+211 EAIAAVSD

-238 KQFTLD
+238 KKFTLD
-244 MNNAVIVDNEKTPI
+244 MNNAVIVDNEKTPV
-258 NVGVNG
+258 NVDVNG
-264 ALTLTGNGSVECNKH
+264 ALTLTGNGSVECNKN

-303 KNNSYYTMVNHGN
+303 KGNSYYTMVNHGN
-316 IVINDGIFQAPR
+316 TVINDGIFQAPR
-328 VISSMIENGYWDYNS
+328 IVSSMISNGYWDYAQDYKA
-343 GNAESGYMAGVNAQY
+343 GEMAEY
-358 PELTVNG
+358 PELTINN
-365 GTFINSFYTI
+365 GTFINAFYVI
-375 KNDDASKLTINDGM
+375 KNDDNGKLYINGGN
-389 FYGTILHNGIE
+389 FYGTIFNNGYEMVIKGGNFKVTDGTYNIGMRKLNDVMNSGKLLIEGGTFYSNGEVNFKHNG
-400 MIINGGHF
+400 GGEE
-408 TTIDG
+408 
-413 FYPLSIRNLSDDL
+413 PQV
-426 NPAKTVINGGIFD
+426 VI
-439 GNCKTIIKNSGEK
+439 
-452 ELDIQ
+452 
-457 VKGGKFILPVE
+457 KGGKFSAVVPE
-468 EQYIAEGYEQ
+468 KYIAEGYEQ
-478 KLVNGYY
+478 KYIDGYY
-485 EVTKKA
+485 VVSAKA